1 MGGIRFVYDVYDNKT
16 DLPIIIGG
24 TAEECAKVL
33 GISVKS
39 FREYVLIG
47 SNEKRTVVVNT
58 VEQPFN
64 EFGTRLR
71 KARLASGLTQKQV
84 AVQAG
89 IAYITYKMY
98 EQGRRLPNIAIAAR
112 IAKILKINIKY
123 LIGGF
128 YE

>member
-16 DLPIIIGG
+16 DLPIILGG
-24 TAEECAKVL
+24 TAKECAKVL
-33 GISVKS
+33 GISEES
-39 FREYVLIG
+39 FREYVLVG
-47 SNEKRTVVVNT
+47 SGEKRTVVVDT

-64 EFGTRLR
+64 KFGTRLR

-98 EQGRRLPNIAIAAR
+98 EQGRRLPNIEIAAR
-112 IAKILKINIKY
+112 IAKVLKINIKY

>member
-1 MGGIRFVYDVYDNKT
+1 MGGIRFTYDVYDNKT
-16 DLPIIIGG
+16 DLPIILGG
-24 TAEECAKVL
+24 TAKECAKVL
-33 GISVKS
+33 GISEDS
-39 FREYVLIG
+39 FREYVLAG
-47 SNEKRTVVVNT
+47 SGEKRTVFVDT
-58 VEQPFN
+58 VEQPLN
-64 EFGTRLR
+64 KFGTRLR

-98 EQGRRLPNIAIAAR
+98 EQGRRLPNIEIAAR
-112 IAKILKINIKY
+112 IAQVLKINIKY